1 MSVIGAAMISFFGI
15 VLLSWHLSRTTMQ
28 RIVGYAGFIDMALH
42 GSVIY
47 LFIGTSTLGL
57 MQAELS
63 AIFFTLALR
72 AYRYLRGYQRFERMR
87 WVTYA
92 GVWS

>member
-92 GVWS
+92 GIWS